1 MAEAFCNGVEVD
13 NLDWLFS
20 YPEAFSPDQ
29 LRSFKKLFAS
39 SVNKILDPTGESPKQ
54 FNIKYKS
61 ESLTSALY
69 FASHKEATFT
79 ESVITIDIGGQT
91 SDVSIWQSRKLLW
104 RSSVQ
109 IAGRHILIDYLS
121 KNIDL
126 IKDISI
132 EDKIIDDS
140 YPLLQSI
147 QKDLSSKDIRN
158 AVEVMVNSELFAK
171 GMSSRFHIIDG
182 QDSGKNFKTISEL
195 SLCGILYYVGQ
206 VIDNLKNNNQYDP
219 KSSKSVTICL
229 GGKASLIFKAIFQDP
244 EDQNGMKK
252 LFADASN
259 GAISADQIQLT
270 FSDSP
275 KHEASHGLLV
285 NEKGIANLNT
295 STQDYSLLIGED
307 IEMGG
312 ETIGYDQ
319 NINSLEIEKEWRA
332 LNLNN
337 IKKFSELLKKNAEI
351 IFEVNRKVE
360 NTILSKINMELVE
373 SQEKLQEEKKQ
384 GLDPFDKELRGE
396 TSLMEPCFI
405 VALREIM
412 LKASTNEIQITSKR
426 N

>member
-147 QKDLSSKDIRN
+147 QKDLS
-158 AVEVMVNSELFAK
+158 
-171 GMSSRFHIIDG
+171 
-182 QDSGKNFKTISEL
+182 
-195 SLCGILYYVGQ
+195 
-206 VIDNLKNNNQYDP
+206 
-219 KSSKSVTICL
+219 
-229 GGKASLIFKAIFQDP
+229 
-244 EDQNGMKK
+244 
-252 LFADASN
+252 
-259 GAISADQIQLT
+259 
-270 FSDSP
+270 
-275 KHEASHGLLV
+275 
-285 NEKGIANLNT
+285 
-295 STQDYSLLIGED
+295 
-307 IEMGG
+307 
-312 ETIGYDQ
+312 
-319 NINSLEIEKEWRA
+319 
-332 LNLNN
+332 
-337 IKKFSELLKKNAEI
+337 
-351 IFEVNRKVE
+351 
-360 NTILSKINMELVE
+360 
-373 SQEKLQEEKKQ
+373 
-384 GLDPFDKELRGE
+384 
-396 TSLMEPCFI
+396 
-405 VALREIM
+405 
-412 LKASTNEIQITSKR
+412 
-426 N
+426 